1 MYNPSEQSRA
11 EQSRARIIVIVVCM
25 MILVLC
31 SGVLMYCHPN
41 GINRVLVIAHRMQE
55 NIVDVVGVYHG
66 RGYISTGDS
75 TINCI
80 GDSLTEGYKNDGI
93 SWADRL
99 AALTQANTVNKYGIG
114 GSTVSAYVDKNPMC
128 VRFAY
133 MDDDAD
139 YIVIFAGNN
148 DFTQSVPMGE
158 ENSQDINTFYG
169 ALNVMLSGLRDKY
182 PHGKFLYVT
191 PLRMWHYHHPKWN
204 EDVEYTSKN
213 ERGYTLLDYRNAI
226 INRCEYYSIPYLDL
240 YQQGLYGRTE
250 KTRAAV
256 YVDGLHPNDEGH
268 RIIASQIAEALK
280 RM

>member
-1 MYNPSEQSRA
+1 
-11 EQSRARIIVIVVCM
+11 
-25 MILVLC
+25 
-31 SGVLMYCHPN
+31 MYCHPN
-41 GINRVLVIAHRMQE
+41 GMNRVLMIAHRIQE
-55 NIVDVVGVYHG
+55 NIVDVLGVYHG
-66 RGYISTGDS
+66 RGYVSTGDS

-99 AALTQANTVNKYGIG
+99 AALTQANAVNKYGIG
-114 GSTVSAYVDKNPMC
+114 GSTVSAYVDKKPMC
-128 VRFAY
+128 LRFAD

-158 ENSQDINTFYG
+158 ENSHDINTFYG

-182 PHGKFLYVT
+182 PYGKFLYVT
-191 PLRMWHYHHPKWN
+191 PLRMWHYRHPKWT

-213 ERGYTLLDYRNAI
+213 EQGYTLLDYRNAI

-240 YQQGLYGRTE
+240 YQQGLYGRTDN
-250 KTRAAV
+250 TRAAV
-256 YVDGLHPNDEGH
+256 YIDGLHPNDAGH
-268 RIIASQIAEALK
+268 RLIASQIAEALK
-280 RM
+280 RL